1 MYFSVI
7 STSYAYYIFNFGN
20 LIINMNIS
28 EKVIIRKIFVT
39 RTTGLI
45 GTKININIIKKRY
58 QVAGFTTSQ

>member
-1 MYFSVI
+1 M
-7 STSYAYYIFNFGN
+7 N